1 MSSERRLRLN
11 EISHPAGEGNG
22 VDMRVHAYTAGTPAA
37 STHPDV
43 DGGTRLREIV
53 VIETAEVAYKVGD
66 GTEVDVELTVAE
78 IFGGGPGE
86 VIVHGCRE
94 IAVTVDYTGKSVA
107 VRARPSE
114 RLSDVRAQAV
124 QELVREH
131 GLDPK
136 QAADLVLRLPGTT
149 AELPEASPVGAYVPQ
164 GACAL
169 TLDLV
174 HAVRPQG

>member
-1 MSSERRLRLN
+1 
-11 EISHPAGEGNG
+11 
-22 VDMRVHAYTAGTPAA
+22 MRVHTYAAGTPTA

-53 VIETAEVAYKVGD
+53 VIETADIAYKVGD
-66 GTEVDVELTVAE
+66 GAEVDVELTVAE

-94 IAVTVDYTGKSVA
+94 IAVTVDYTGKGVP

-149 AELPEASPVGAYVPQ
+149 AELPEASPVGAYVPK
-164 GACAL
+164 GTCAL

>member
-22 VDMRVHAYTAGTPAA
+22 VDMRVHAYAAGTPAA
-37 STHPDV
+37 STHADV

-53 VIETAEVAYKVGD
+53 VIETAEVAYKVSD

-94 IAVTVDYTGKSVA
+94 IAVTVDYTGESVT

-149 AELPEASPVGAYVPQ
+149 AELPEASPVGAYVPR

>member
-1 MSSERRLRLN
+1 
-11 EISHPAGEGNG
+11 
-22 VDMRVHAYTAGTPAA
+22 MRVHAYAAGTPTA

-53 VIETAEVAYKVGD
+53 VIEAADIVYVVGD

-86 VIVHGCRE
+86 VMVHGCRE
-94 IAVTVDYTGKSVA
+94 ITVTVDYTATGVP

-149 AELPEASPVGAYVPQ
+149 AELPEASPVGAYVPR
-164 GACAL
+164 GTCAL

>member
-1 MSSERRLRLN
+1 
-11 EISHPAGEGNG
+11 
-22 VDMRVHAYTAGTPAA
+22 MRVHAYAAGTPTA

-43 DGGTRLREIV
+43 DGGTRLREVV
-53 VIETAEVAYKVGD
+53 VIEAADIVYKVGD

-78 IFGGGPGE
+78 IFGGGTGE
-86 VIVHGCRE
+86 VIVHGCQE
-94 IAVTVDYTGKSVA
+94 IAVTVDYTGKSVP

-114 RLSDVRAQAV
+114 RLSAVRAQAV

-136 QAADLVLRLPGTT
+136 QSADLVLRLPGTT
-149 AELPEASPVGAYVPQ
+149 AELPEASPVGAYVPK
-164 GACAL
+164 GTCAL

-174 HAVRPQG
+174 HAIRPQG

>member
-1 MSSERRLRLN
+1 
-11 EISHPAGEGNG
+11 
-22 VDMRVHAYTAGTPAA
+22 MRVHAYAAGTQAA

-43 DGGTRLREIV
+43 DGGTPLREIV
-53 VIETAEVAYKVGD
+53 VIEAADVAYKVGD
-66 GTEVDVELTVAE
+66 GTAVDVELTVAE

-94 IAVTVDYTGKSVA
+94 IAVTVDYTGESA
-107 VRARPSE
+107 TIRTRPSE
-114 RLSDVRAQAV
+114 RLSDIRAQAV
-124 QELVREH
+124 RKL

-136 QAADLVLRLPGTT
+136 LAADLVLRLPGTM
-149 AELPEASPVGAYVPQ
+149 AELPEASPVGAYVPR
-164 GACAL
+164 GTCAL

>member
-1 MSSERRLRLN
+1 
-11 EISHPAGEGNG
+11 
-22 VDMRVHAYTAGTPAA
+22 MRVHAYAAGTPTA

-43 DGGTRLREIV
+43 DGVTRLRELV
-53 VIETAEVAYKVGD
+53 VIEAADVAYKVGD

-94 IAVTVDYTGKSVA
+94 ITVTVDYTGKGVP

-114 RLSDVRAQAV
+114 RLSGVRARAV

-149 AELPEASPVGAYVPQ
+149 AELPEASPVGAYVPR
-164 GACAL
+164 GTCAL

>member
-1 MSSERRLRLN
+1 MRLN
-11 EISHPAGEGNG
+11 KISHPAGKGNG
-22 VDMRVHAYTAGTPAA
+22 VDMRVHAYAAGTPAA

-43 DGGTRLREIV
+43 DGGTRLRELV
-53 VIETAEVAYKVGD
+53 VIEAADVAYKVGD

-86 VIVHGCRE
+86 VIVHRCRE
-94 IAVTVDYTGKSVA
+94 IAVTVDYTGKSAA

-124 QELVREH
+124 RKL

-136 QAADLVLRLPGTT
+136 LSADLVLRLPGT
-149 AELPEASPVGAYVPQ
+149 AADLPEASPVGAYVPT
-164 GACAL
+164 GTCAL

>member
-1 MSSERRLRLN
+1 
-11 EISHPAGEGNG
+11 
-22 VDMRVHAYTAGTPAA
+22 MRVHAYAAGTPTA

-43 DGGTRLREIV
+43 DGGTCLRELV
-53 VIETAEVAYKVGD
+53 VIEAADIAYKVGD
-66 GTEVDVELTVAE
+66 GTEIDVELTIAE
-78 IFGGGPGE
+78 IFDGGPGE

-94 IAVTVDYTGKSVA
+94 IMITVDYTGKSVP

-124 QELVREH
+124 QELVRQH

-136 QAADLVLRLPGTT
+136 QSADLVLRLPGTT
-149 AELPEASPVGAYVPQ
+149 AELPEASPVGAYVAK
-164 GACAL
+164 GTCAL

-174 HAVRPQG
+174 H